1 MIERPMKTENEGAL
15 DMDGEN
21 SAYIEQLYRTHY
33 RALYVLAYAILRDR
47 LSAEAAVQEG
57 FVVACR
63 KIGDLRHS
71 EDPLRW
77 LKSTVRHRALHI
89 LEEWRR
95 TAALFTSLA
104 DLAPGVEP
112 AELDSTDFELVEL
125 CKGAVSESEL
135 AFFLRIAKGETTFPE
150 EAVRQGIQ
158 LPACYKR
165 FERIRGRLQRV
176 LGEG

>member
-1 MIERPMKTENEGAL
+1 
-15 DMDGEN
+15 MDAEN
-21 SAYIEQLYRTHY
+21 SAYIEQLYCTHY

-47 LSAEAAVQEG
+47 PSAEAAVQEG

-89 LEEWRR
+89 LEARRR
-95 TAALFTSLA
+95 TAELFTSLA
-104 DLAPGVEP
+104 DLTPGVEP

-150 EAVRQGIQ
+150 EAVLQGIQ

-165 FERIRGRLQRV
+165 FERIRDRLQKA
-176 LGEG
+176 LG

>member
-1 MIERPMKTENEGAL
+1 M

-63 KIGDLRHS
+63 KIEDLRHS
-71 EDPLRW
+71 EEPLRW

-89 LEEWRR
+89 LEERRR

-104 DLAPGVEP
+104 DLVPGVEP
-112 AELDSTDFELVEL
+112 AKLDSTDFEVVEM
-125 CKGAVSESEL
+125 CKEAVSESEL
-135 AFFLRIAKGETTFPE
+135 DFFLRIAKGKTTFPE
-150 EAVRQGIQ
+150 EAAQQGIQ
-158 LPACYKR
+158 LATCYKR
-165 FERIRGRLQRV
+165 FERIRDKLQRA
-176 LGEG
+176 LGELYKP